1 MGQLQSGVLER
12 GAGKPGTLGS
22 QEWEAFTRRKAREAC
37 LSPSHP

>member
-1 MGQLQSGVLER
+1 MGRLQSGVLER